1 MVIGIVL
8 IITVLIIISIAVKR
22 HIVKGHSTV
31 SFAEA
36 MDLVELPIITV
47 QNNNTKINLL
57 LDTGSNASYIS
68 PNILKDLKYDEIE
81 ISNTTIGFGGEA
93 THTRGC
99 NMKIKYKKLSFED
112 TFIIMESDE
121 VFTAL
126 KQGCG
131 VQVHGILGSKFFDRY
146 SYVIDF
152 GELVAYIK

>member
-8 IITVLIIISIAVKR
+8 IITALIIISIAVKR

-81 ISNTTIGFGGEA
+81 LSNTTIGFGGEA
-93 THTRGC
+93 IHTRGC
-99 NMKIKYKKLSFED
+99 NMEIKYKKLSFED

-126 KQGCG
+126 KQGYG
-131 VQVHGILGSKFFDRY
+131 VQVHGILGSIFFDRY

-152 GELVAYIK
+152 GELIAYIK

>member
-1 MVIGIVL
+1 MVIGVIL
-8 IITVLIIISIAVKR
+8 IIIALTIISIAIKR

-57 LDTGSNASYIS
+57 LDTGSNSSYIS
-68 PNILKDLKYDEIE
+68 PNILKDLNYDEIE
-81 ISNTTIGFGGEA
+81 LSNTTVGFGGGA

-99 NMKIKYKKLSFED
+99 NMAIKYKKLTFSD
-112 TFIIMESDE
+112 TFIIMQSDD
-121 VFTAL
+121 VFAAI
-126 KQGCG
+126 KQECG

-152 GELVAYIK
+152 SDLVAYIK

>member
-8 IITVLIIISIAVKR
+8 IIIVLIIISIAVKR

-36 MDLVELPIITV
+36 MDLVDLPIITV

-57 LDTGSNASYIS
+57 LDTGSNSSYIS
-68 PNILKDLKYDEIE
+68 PGVLNSLKYDEIDLT
-81 ISNTTIGFGGEA
+81 NTTVGFGGSSI
-93 THTRGC
+93 HSKGC
-99 NMKIKYKKLSFED
+99 NMKIKYKKLTFED
-112 TFIIMESDE
+112 TFIIMQSDD
-121 VFTAL
+121 VFTAI
-126 KQGCG
+126 KQECG

-152 GELVAYIK
+152 SDLTAYIK

>member
-8 IITVLIIISIAVKR
+8 IITALIIISIAVKR

-36 MDLVELPIITV
+36 MDLVDLPIITV

-57 LDTGSNASYIS
+57 LDTGSNSSYIS
-68 PNILKDLKYDEIE
+68 PGVLNSLKYDEIDLT
-81 ISNTTIGFGGEA
+81 NTTIGFGGSS
-93 THTRGC
+93 THSKGC
-99 NMKIKYKKLSFED
+99 NMKIKYKKLTFED
-112 TFIIMESDE
+112 TFIIMQSDD
-121 VFTAL
+121 VFTAI
-126 KQGCG
+126 KQECG

-152 GELVAYIK
+152 SDLTAYIK

>member
-8 IITVLIIISIAVKR
+8 IITALIIISIAIRR

-31 SFAEA
+31 SFQEA

-57 LDTGSNASYIS
+57 LDTGSNSSYIS
-68 PNILKDLKYDEIE
+68 PNILKDLNYDEIE
-81 ISNTTIGFGGEA
+81 LSNTTIGFGGGA

-99 NMKIKYKKLSFED
+99 NMKIKYKKLIFED
-112 TFIIMESDE
+112 IFIIMQSDD
-121 VFTAL
+121 VFAAI
-126 KQGCG
+126 KQECG

-152 GELVAYIK
+152 KDLVAYIK

>member
-1 MVIGIVL
+1 MVIGIL
-8 IITVLIIISIAVKR
+8 LTIIAIITISIAVRR

-57 LDTGSNASYIS
+57 LDTGSNSSYIS
-68 PNILKDLKYDEIE
+68 PAVLKDLEYDEIE
-81 ISNTTIGFGGEA
+81 LSNTTVGFGGGT

-99 NMKIKYKKLSFED
+99 NMKIKYKKLTFKD
-112 TFIIMESDE
+112 TFIIMQSDD
-121 VFTAL
+121 VFSAI
-126 KQGCG
+126 KQACG

-152 GELVAYIK
+152 GDLVAYIK

>member
-1 MVIGIVL
+1 MVIGILL
-8 IITVLIIISIAVKR
+8 IVIVIIIISIAVKR
-22 HIVKGHSTV
+22 QIVKGHSTV
-31 SFAEA
+31 SFQEA

-47 QNNNTKINLL
+47 QNNNTKLNLL

-68 PNILKDLKYDEIE
+68 PSVLKDLKYDEIE

-99 NMKIKYKKLSFED
+99 NIEIKYKKLSFTD
-112 TFIIMESDE
+112 TFIVLDSDDI
-121 VFTAL
+121 FTAL
-126 KQGCG
+126 KQGYG

-152 GELVAYIK
+152 GELIAYVK

>member
-8 IITVLIIISIAVKR
+8 IIIALTIISIAIKR

-31 SFAEA
+31 SFQEA

-57 LDTGSNASYIS
+57 LDTGSNSSYIS
-68 PNILKDLKYDEIE
+68 PSVLNGLKYDELE
-81 ISNTTIGFGGEA
+81 ISNTTVGFGGGA

-99 NMKIKYKKLSFED
+99 NMEIKYKKLSFED
-112 TFIIMESDE
+112 TFIIMQSDD
-121 VFTAL
+121 VFSAI
-126 KQGCG
+126 KQECG

-152 GELVAYIK
+152 KDLIAYIK

>member
-8 IITVLIIISIAVKR
+8 IVIALIIISIAVKR

-31 SFAEA
+31 SFQEA

-57 LDTGSNASYIS
+57 LDTGSNSSYIS
-68 PNILKDLKYDEIE
+68 PSILKDLNYDELE
-81 ISNTTIGFGGEA
+81 ISNTTVGFGGGA
-93 THTRGC
+93 THTKGC
-99 NMKIKYKKLSFED
+99 NMKIKYKKLTFED
-112 TFIIMESDE
+112 TFIIMQSDD
-121 VFTAL
+121 VFAAI
-126 KQGCG
+126 KQECG

-152 GELVAYIK
+152 GDLVAYIK

>member
-8 IITVLIIISIAVKR
+8 IIIALTIISIAIKR

-31 SFAEA
+31 SFQEA

-57 LDTGSNASYIS
+57 LDTGSNSSYIS
-68 PNILKDLKYDEIE
+68 PSVLNGLKYDELE
-81 ISNTTIGFGGEA
+81 ISNTTVGFGGGA

-99 NMKIKYKKLSFED
+99 NMEIKYKKLAFED
-112 TFIIMESDE
+112 TFIIMQSDD
-121 VFTAL
+121 VFSAI
-126 KQGCG
+126 KQECG

-152 GELVAYIK
+152 KDLIAYIK

>member
-8 IITVLIIISIAVKR
+8 IITALIIISIAVKR
-22 HIVKGHSTV
+22 YIVKGHSTV

-81 ISNTTIGFGGEA
+81 LSNTTIGFGGEA
-93 THTRGC
+93 THTKGC
-99 NMKIKYKKLSFED
+99 NMEIKYKKLSFED
-112 TFIIMESDE
+112 TFIILESDE

-126 KQGCG
+126 KQGYG

-152 GELVAYIK
+152 GELIAYIK

>member
-8 IITVLIIISIAVKR
+8 IIIALTIISIAIKR

-31 SFAEA
+31 SFQEA

-57 LDTGSNASYIS
+57 LDTGSNSSYIS
-68 PNILKDLKYDEIE
+68 PNILKDLNYDEIE
-81 ISNTTIGFGGEA
+81 LSNTTIGFGGGT

-99 NMKIKYKKLSFED
+99 NMEIKYKKLIFED
-112 TFIIMESDE
+112 TFIIMQSDD
-121 VFTAL
+121 VFAAI
-126 KQGCG
+126 KQECG

-152 GELVAYIK
+152 KDLIAYIK

>member
-8 IITVLIIISIAVKR
+8 IITALIIISIAVKR

-57 LDTGSNASYIS
+57 LDTGSNSSYIS
-68 PNILKDLKYDEIE
+68 PNILKDLNYDEIE
-81 ISNTTIGFGGEA
+81 LSNTTIGFGGGA

-99 NMKIKYKKLSFED
+99 NMKIKYKKLIFED
-112 TFIIMESDE
+112 IFIIMQSDD
-121 VFTAL
+121 VFAAI
-126 KQGCG
+126 KQECG

-152 GELVAYIK
+152 KDLIAYIK

>member
-1 MVIGIVL
+1 MVIGIIL
-8 IITVLIIISIAVKR
+8 IIIALTIISIAIKR

-31 SFAEA
+31 SFQEA

-57 LDTGSNASYIS
+57 LDTGSNSSYIS
-68 PNILKDLKYDEIE
+68 PNILKDLNYDEIE
-81 ISNTTIGFGGEA
+81 LSNTTIGFGGGT

-99 NMKIKYKKLSFED
+99 NMEIKYKKLIFED
-112 TFIIMESDE
+112 TFIIMQSDD
-121 VFTAL
+121 VFAAI
-126 KQGCG
+126 KQECG

-152 GELVAYIK
+152 KDLIAYIK

>member
-8 IITVLIIISIAVKR
+8 IIIALTIIYIAIKR

-31 SFAEA
+31 SFQEA

-57 LDTGSNASYIS
+57 LDTGSNSSYIS
-68 PNILKDLKYDEIE
+68 PSVLNGLKYDELE
-81 ISNTTIGFGGEA
+81 LSNTTVGFGGGA

-99 NMKIKYKKLSFED
+99 IMKIKYKKLSFED
-112 TFIIMESDE
+112 TFIIMQSDD
-121 VFTAL
+121 VFSAI
-126 KQGCG
+126 KQECG

-152 GELVAYIK
+152 KDLIAYIK

>member
-8 IITVLIIISIAVKR
+8 IIIALTIMSIVIKR

-31 SFAEA
+31 SFQEA

-57 LDTGSNASYIS
+57 LDTGSNSSYIS
-68 PNILKDLKYDEIE
+68 PSVLNGLKYDELE
-81 ISNTTIGFGGEA
+81 ISNTTVGFGGGA
-93 THTRGC
+93 AHTRGC
-99 NMKIKYKKLSFED
+99 NMEIKYKKLSFKD
-112 TFIIMESDE
+112 TFIIMQSDD
-121 VFTAL
+121 VFSAI
-126 KQGCG
+126 KQECG

-152 GELVAYIK
+152 KDLIAYIK

>member
-1 MVIGIVL
+1 MVIGIIL
-8 IITVLIIISIAVKR
+8 IIIALTIISIAIKR

-31 SFAEA
+31 SFQEA

-57 LDTGSNASYIS
+57 LDTGSNSSYIS
-68 PNILKDLKYDEIE
+68 PNILKDLNYDEIE
-81 ISNTTIGFGGEA
+81 LSNTTIGFGGGT

-99 NMKIKYKKLSFED
+99 NMKIKYKKLIFED
-112 TFIIMESDE
+112 TFIIMQSDD
-121 VFTAL
+121 VFAAI
-126 KQGCG
+126 KQECG

-152 GELVAYIK
+152 KDLIAYIK

>member
-8 IITVLIIISIAVKR
+8 IITALIIISIAVKR

-81 ISNTTIGFGGEA
+81 LSNTTIGFGGGA

-99 NMKIKYKKLSFED
+99 NMEIKYKKLSFED

-126 KQGCG
+126 KQGYG

-152 GELVAYIK
+152 GELIAYIK